1 MAEHLSIMG
10 VPQEE
15 QPTVLEKLFQVLRVA
30 RPLRIINVVIA
41 DITACLLG
49 GFRDDATVHRL
60 ITEGPE
66 GPDLQLKI
74 NYQHESCF
82 ELLPLRDVDYH
93 PNTSDRI
100 TWGSFDTGRLR
111 FVPATRSSIESLQK
125 VRLDSMG
132 EATIKQ
138 NPTCRICTDE
148 LAEGGLVD
156 QLIVR
161 LPCAHYYHVHC
172 IVQWLE
178 VNHVCPLCRYA
189 MPTVEEGEPSN
200 S

>member
-1 MAEHLSIMG
+1 MSSL
-10 VPQEE
+10 
-15 QPTVLEKLFQVLRVA
+15 TVLGRLFQVVQVA
-30 RPLRIINVVIA
+30 RPLRLVNVVIA

-60 ITEGPE
+60 IMECS
-66 GPDLQLKI
+66 DLQLKMD
-74 NYQHESCF
+74 YQHESGF

-125 VRLDSMG
+125 VRLDSLG

-138 NPTCRICTDE
+138 NPTCSICKDE
-148 LAEGGLVD
+148 FAQEGRVD
-156 QLIVR
+156 QLIFR
-161 LPCAHYYHVHC
+161 LPCAHCYHVHC
-172 IVQWLE
+172 IVQWPE

-189 MPTVEEGEPSN
+189 MPTVEEGEPS
-200 S
+200 SS